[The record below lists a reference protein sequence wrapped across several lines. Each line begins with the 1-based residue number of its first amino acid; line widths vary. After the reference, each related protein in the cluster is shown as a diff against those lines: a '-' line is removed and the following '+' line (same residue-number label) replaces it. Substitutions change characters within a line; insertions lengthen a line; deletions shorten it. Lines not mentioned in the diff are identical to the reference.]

1 MINRNAYHNAMR
13 CGTLLSAKRSD
24 AQHRATLL
32 IATQRFVCYQ
42 RIASLRPAP
51 QLRSTICLLSA
62 QLSYANRTLTKRN
75 AAPLNSAQRFVC
87 YQRLASLRT
96 APPLCSTIC
105 LSQRAESIRGS
116 RPLNSAQRFVCYL
129 RFSAQGTSAILYAAQ
144 CFSTQQFVC
153 YYAMRLLSAT
163 RRAPRLDSAQR
174 CSTICL
180 FSTPLYSTIRGE
192 TQLNS
197 TRRGYPPRTT
207 TQRNQLTGELNVPKI
222 TTNYKNMRYV
232 S

>member
-13 CGTLLSAKRSD
+13 CGTLLSANRSD
-24 AQHRATLL
+24 APLSSSPLSSSPLNDLFVLLHRCSACRCAPRLCS
-32 IATQRFVCYQ
+32 TQRFVCYQ

-75 AAPLNSAQRFVC
+75 AAPLNSAQRFVY

-116 RPLNSAQRFVCYL
+116 RPLNSTQRFVY
-129 RFSAQGTSAILYAAQ
+129 
-144 CFSTQQFVC
+144 
-153 YYAMRLLSAT
+153 YYAS
-163 RRAPRLDSAQR
+163 RRNEPQRYSTPRNASQLNNLFVIDASPL
-174 CSTICL
+174 CSTRQCAAK
-180 FSTPLYSTIRGE
+180 RNE
-192 TQLNS
+192 
-197 TRRGYPPRTT
+197 
-207 TQRNQLTGELNVPKI
+207 TQRNST
-222 TTNYKNMRYV
+222 
-232 S
+232 